1 MDVLLN
7 CLSCGGPLDRSAKA
21 CTRCG
26 TPVVHTNR
34 EVAAQTAAAVGSA
47 AKSTAPT
54 AAAVAIH
61 LCGVIGILF
70 FIILWIVPLILWIV
84 PLVCAFLKEGNML
97 RTHARVFWR
106 WGFDF
111 LATVLAALIPLA
123 IVGVILSEVGYET
136 EAKAILILG
145 CVILAAFF
153 VIAIICGIKAA
164 MAASDGIVYAYPK
177 LLLSK
182 FGVV

>member
-61 LCGVIGILF
+61 LCGVIWPLF
-70 FIILWIVPLILWIV
+70 LILWIV

-106 WGFDF
+106 WEFDL

-123 IVGVILSEVGYET
+123 IVGFLLYWVVSETGAVAISIL
-136 EAKAILILG
+136 A
-145 CVILAAFF
+145 CVILAAFL
-153 VIAIICGIKAA
+153 VIALICGIKAA

>member
-61 LCGVIGILF
+61 LCGLIGDLGPF
-70 FIILWIVPLILWIV
+70 VILWIV

-136 EAKAILILG
+136 GAKALLILG

-177 LLLSK
+177 LLLSE